1 MPAAIPFPPTRYLL
15 CYGCVEKLE
24 AITVKSVNRGRRQD
38 LKIVSAIE
46 LAYFALKTCSRMLG
60 YSAIDPKVYQAACIR
75 RKKNLRDSILE
86 IIMLM

>member
-60 YSAIDPKVYQAACIR
+60 IVQLTPKFIKRPALGEKR
-75 RKKNLRDSILE
+75 T
-86 IIMLM
+86 